1 MLTVLVVLHGT
12 ICVLLLL
19 AVMIQQG
26 KGASMGMLGGASQS
40 WFGPSGAKTILMK
53 ITVGLAAGFLITSM
67 LITLVN
73 SQRRATPLAPVQNQ
87 SQPPVD
93 GQTPR

>member
-1 MLTVLVVLHGT
+1 MLAVLVILHGT

-53 ITVGLAAGFLITSM
+53 ITVGLAAGFLLTSM

-73 SQRRATPLAPVQNQ
+73 SRRPAAPMAPAQA
-87 SQPPVD
+87 QPPA
-93 GQTPR
+93 GEQTPR

>member
-1 MLTVLVVLHGT
+1 MFAFLVVIHGF
-12 ICVLLLL
+12 ICVFLLF

-40 WFGPSGAKTILMK
+40 WFGPTGTKTVLMK
-53 ITVGLAAGFLITSM
+53 ITVGLACGFLLTSLLM
-67 LITLVN
+67 TMIS
-73 SQRRATPLAPVQNQ
+73 SQRTAAPMA
-87 SQPPVD
+87 PPPAPAQAPAD

>member
-1 MLTVLVVLHGT
+1 MLAVLVVLHGI

-40 WFGPSGAKTILMK
+40 WFGPSGAKTVLMK
-53 ITVGLAAGFLITSM
+53 ITVGLA
-67 LITLVN
+67 V
-73 SQRRATPLAPVQNQ
+73 
-87 SQPPVD
+87 
-93 GQTPR
+93 

>member
-1 MLTVLVVLHGT
+1 MLSILVILHGT

-53 ITVGLAAGFLITSM
+53 ITVGLAAGFLLTSM

-73 SQRRATPLAPVQNQ
+73 SQRRAAPMAPEQAQ
-87 SQPPVD
+87 APAGEQA
-93 GQTPR
+93 PR

>member
-1 MLTVLVVLHGT
+1 MLAVLVVLHAT

-73 SQRRATPLAPVQNQ
+73 SQRRMAPMA
-87 SQPPVD
+87 PAP
-93 GQTPR
+93 GQQAPAGDQAPR

>member
-1 MLTVLVVLHGT
+1 MLTVLVILHGT

-53 ITVGLAAGFLITSM
+53 ITVGLAAGFLLTSM
-67 LITLVN
+67 LITLIN
-73 SQRRATPLAPVQNQ
+73 SQRPAAPV
-87 SQPPVD
+87 PPAQAQGPAG
-93 GQTPR
+93 GQTPN